1 MKSFIKKFALLI
13 MLVLTGIAINSVALD
28 GNIYADEDTEANTT
42 SESSDES
49 NNNVATSI
57 SISPVSKI
65 LQLAPS
71 SEYTDKFTITNNGS
85 GPLKFEV
92 YAAPY
97 SYTYSDAEDA
107 YKLGF
112 DHESVYTQI
121 TRWITFKDTAGN
133 YVEKPTFTAAPGE
146 NVVVEY
152 KISTPESIP
161 AGGQYAVLFAHTL
174 SDSTGASGIKTEAS
188 PGLVVYGRADGD
200 TVVASEVSDLK
211 IEQTI
216 KVEGADKTLINASGK
231 VKNTG
236 NVDFMA
242 SGVLKVTGI
251 FGNVYYESTAASAG
265 ARISVIPDTEL
276 VVSDTWNETPFFGLF
291 NVEWTVYANGQAS
304 ETITKFVAIIPPVL
318 IIVMILLLTI
328 VIVWIIIVIR
338 KRKERRSK
346 FMV

>member
-1 MKSFIKKFALLI
+1 MKSFIKKLAVFVAVALL
-13 MLVLTGIAINSVALD
+13 GIVVSS
-28 GNIYADEDTEANTT
+28 GNIYADEENDN
-42 SESSDES
+42 S
-49 NNNVATSI
+49 NIATSI

-65 LQLAPS
+65 LQLAPNS
-71 SEYTDKFTITNNGS
+71 TYEDSFTITNNG
-85 GPLKFEV
+85 GGALKFEA

-97 SYTYSDAEDA
+97 AYTYSDAEDA

-112 DHESVYTQI
+112 DRESVYTQI
-121 TRWITFKDTAGN
+121 TRWISFKGADGN
-133 YVEKPTFTAAPGE
+133 YAEKPTFTVEPGAS
-146 NVVVEY
+146 VTIDY

-174 SDSTGASGIKTEAS
+174 SDSTGSSGIKTEAS

-200 TVVASEVSDLK
+200 TVIESQVSDLK
-211 IEQTI
+211 IGQNAI
-216 KVEGADKTLINASGK
+216 VDGVERTMINASAK
-231 VKNTG
+231 VKNSG

-242 SGVLKVTGI
+242 AGLMKITGI
-251 FGNVYYESTAASAG
+251 FGNVYYESTPESSG

-276 VVSDTWNETPFFGLF
+276 VVSDTWRETPFFGLF
-291 NVEWTVYANGQAS
+291 NVEWTVYANGQPS
-304 ETITKFVAIIPPVL
+304 ETITKFVAIIPPIL

-328 VIVWIIIVIR
+328 VIVWIIIVLR